1 MSLIF
6 EERPPHAPFVETL
19 TTGQTVRDG
28 SMLRPAESHW
38 HLVLVNHQGR
48 SKAIVTGPQTTAGVA
63 SWQEG
68 AEIIWIKLKPGTFMP
83 HLPLKTLI
91 DQETTLPE
99 ASSHSFWL
107 QGSAWQVPDL
117 EHVDV
122 FLERLERQE
131 LLIRD
136 PIVDAVLQNQE
147 QPLGLAPRTLRQRF
161 LQATGMSKNA
171 FQQIERAQSAATLLQ
186 QGISIS
192 DTIQE
197 LGYFDQPH
205 LTKLLRRWVGRT
217 PAELV
222 RLGLS

>member
-1 MSLIF
+1 MSLILKD
-6 EERPPHAPFVETL
+6 RPLHSPFVETL

-48 SKAIVTGPQTTAGVA
+48 AKAIVTGPQTTAGVA

-68 AEIIWIKLKPGTFMP
+68 AEIIWIRLKPGTFMP
-83 HLPLKTLI
+83 HLPFKTLI
-91 DQETTLPE
+91 NQETTLPE

-107 QGSAWQVPDL
+107 KGSAWQVPDI

-122 FLERLERQE
+122 FLDRLKRQE

-147 QPLGLAPRTLRQRF
+147 QTLRLAPRTLRQRF
-161 LQATGMSKNA
+161 LEATGMSKNA
-171 FQQIERAQSAATLLQ
+171 FQQIERAQSAAMLLR

-192 DTIQE
+192 DTVHE

-205 LTKLLRRWVGRT
+205 LTRLLKRWVGHS
-217 PAELV
+217 PAELI
-222 RLGLS
+222 RLGVP